1 MAYIIDRYNGT
12 TIATVE
18 DGTIDTSLD
27 IKLIGKNY
35 AGYGEIQNENFVHL
49 LENFAGE
56 TKPPRPLPGQLWY
69 DTLAK
74 KIKFFNAN
82 TWKAVGAESAATKP
96 VGGTVGDLWWD
107 SGNKQ
112 LYAHDGTDFY
122 LIGPQAA
129 PGLGTTQMRARSVLD
144 TDNVAHAIIEAI
156 IDDVVVYIISSDT
169 FTLNGAINPIL
180 GYNQIRSG
188 LTLINTGPDGI
199 TTSTDRFWGTAS
211 NALSLDG
218 IAASGFVTKLGGSFL
233 DAASF
238 VDAGFRLGDSDDL
251 NVYVT
256 GSDVYIRN
264 NVGDRIVLQTTS
276 GGTQTPVIILGPNI
290 EPGLDSYSN
299 IGTTTKKYNY
309 IYCNYLYGTAQKADT
324 VSVSGV
330 YRSASVSSP
339 DAGDPNTIAVRTS
352 AGDLCATVFRG
363 TATSALF
370 ADLAE
375 KYLADLPYEVGT
387 VVSVGG
393 PAEVTACQSG
403 DRAFGAVSANP
414 AFKMND
420 GLQGGTYIALK
431 GRVPV
436 KVVGPVEKGDR
447 LVAADNGCAG
457 ASHEMLKG
465 KPVNSRN
472 FPDTFAI
479 AMESNNDPG
488 IKLIECIIL

>member
-12 TIATVE
+12 TITTVE

-69 DTLAK
+69 DSLAK
-74 KIKFFNAN
+74 KVKFFNAS
-82 TWKAVGAESAATKP
+82 TWKAIGAEPAATKP

-122 LIGPQAA
+122 LVGPQAA
-129 PGLGTTQMRARSVLD
+129 PGLGTTQMRARTVLD
-144 TDNVAHAIIEAI
+144 TDSIAHAIIEAI
-156 IDDVVVYIISSDT
+156 VDDATVYIISTDS
-169 FTLNGAINPIL
+169 FTLNGSINPIL
-180 GYNQIRSG
+180 GFNQIKAG
-188 LTLINTGPDGI
+188 LTLINTGNDGI

-211 NALSLDG
+211 NSLALDG
-218 IAASGFVTKLGGSFL
+218 IPAADFVTKIGGQFL
-233 DAASF
+233 NTATF
-238 VDAGFRLGDSDDL
+238 VDAGFQVGDSNDL

-256 GSDVYIRN
+256 GSDAYIKN
-264 NVGDRIVLQTTS
+264 NVGDRIVFQTTS
-276 GGTQTPVIILGPNI
+276 GGTQTPMIVLGANI

-299 IGTTTKKYNY
+299 IGSSLKKYNS
-309 IYCNYLYGTAQKADT
+309 IYCNNLYGTAERSDT
-324 VSVSGV
+324 LSVSGV
-330 YRSASVSSP
+330 YRTAAVSSP
-339 DAGDPNTIAVRTS
+339 DAGDPNTVAVRTS
-352 AGDLCATVFRG
+352 VGDLCATVFRG
-363 TATSALF
+363 TATAALF

-375 KYLADLPYEVGT
+375 KYLSDLPYEVGT
-387 VVSVGG
+387 VVTVGG
-393 PAEVTACQSG
+393 TAEVTACQQG

-420 GLQGGTYIALK
+420 GLQGGIYIALK

-436 KVVGPVEKGDR
+436 KVAGPISKGDK

-457 ASHEMLKG
+457 PAHVLLKG
-465 KPVNSRN
+465 RPLTSGT

-479 AMESNNDPG
+479 ALESNNDPG
-488 IKLIECIIL
+488 IKLVECIIL

>member
-1 MAYIIDRYNGT
+1 MAYVIDRYNGT
-12 TIATVE
+12 TVATVE

-27 IKLIGKNY
+27 IKMIGKNY

-49 LENFAGE
+49 LENFSGE

-74 KIKFFNAN
+74 KIKFFNASS
-82 TWKAVGAESAATKP
+82 WKAVGAEPAATKP

-107 SGNKQ
+107 TGNKQ
-112 LYAHDGTDFY
+112 LYSHDGTDFY
-122 LIGPQAA
+122 LVGPQAA

-144 TDNVAHAIIEAI
+144 TDSVAHAIIEAI
-156 IDDVVVYIISSDT
+156 IDDAVVYIISSDT
-169 FTLNGAINPIL
+169 FTLNGSVNPIL
-180 GYNQIRSG
+180 GYSQIKSG
-188 LTLINTGPDGI
+188 LTLINTGIDGI
-199 TTSTDRFWGTAS
+199 TTSTDRFWGTTS
-211 NALSLDG
+211 NALALDG
-218 IAASGFVTKLGGSFL
+218 IPASNFVTKIGGEFL
-233 DAASF
+233 DAATF

-256 GSDVYIRN
+256 GSDVYIKN
-264 NVGDRIVLQTTS
+264 NVGDRIILQTTS
-276 GGTQTPVIILGPNI
+276 GGTQTPVIILGPNV

-299 IGTTTKKYNY
+299 IGSTTKKYNFV
-309 IYCNYLYGTAQKADT
+309 YCNYLYGTSQKSDT
-324 VSVSGV
+324 VSVAGV

-339 DAGDPNTIAVRTS
+339 DAGDPNTVAVRTS

-363 TATSALF
+363 QATSALF

-375 KYLADLPYEVGT
+375 KYLSDLPYEVGT

-393 PAEVTACQSG
+393 TAEVTACQSG

-420 GLQGGTYIALK
+420 GLAGGTYIALK

-457 ASHEMLKG
+457 ASHELLKG
-465 KPVNSRN
+465 KPVNSRT

-479 AMESNNDPG
+479 AMQSNSDSG
-488 IKLIECIIL
+488 IKLVECIIL

>member
-1 MAYIIDRYNGT
+1 MAYVIDRYNGT

-35 AGYGEIQNENFVHL
+35 AGYGEIQNENFVHIV
-49 LENFAGE
+49 ENFAGE

-74 KIKFFNAN
+74 KIKFFNAS
-82 TWKAVGAESAATKP
+82 TWKAVGAEPAATKP

-107 SGNKQ
+107 SANKQ
-112 LYAHDGTDFY
+112 LYAHDGSDFY
-122 LIGPQAA
+122 LVGPQAA
-129 PGLGTTQMRARSVLD
+129 PGLGTTQMRARTVLD
-144 TDNVAHAIIEAI
+144 TDSVAHAIIEAI
-156 IDDVVVYIISSDT
+156 VDDGTVYIISSDS
-169 FTLNGAINPIL
+169 FTLNGSINPIL
-180 GYNQIRSG
+180 GFSQIKAG
-188 LTLINTGPDGI
+188 LTLINTGVDGI

-211 NALSLDG
+211 NSLALDG
-218 IAASGFVTKLGGSFL
+218 LPASNFVTKLNAQFL
-233 DAASF
+233 NTAKF
-238 VDAGFRLGDSDDL
+238 VDAGFNVGDSDDL

-256 GSDVYIRN
+256 GSDVYIKN
-264 NVGDRIVLQTTS
+264 NIGDRIVLQTTS

-299 IGTTTKKYNY
+299 IGSNAKKYNFV
-309 IYCNYLYGTAQKADT
+309 YCNYLYGTSQKADT
-324 VSVSGV
+324 VAVSGV
-330 YRSASVSSP
+330 YRSAAVSNP
-339 DAGDPNTIAVRTS
+339 DAGDPNTVAVRTS
-352 AGDLCATVFRG
+352 NGDLCATVFRG

-375 KYLADLPYEVGT
+375 KYLADLPYETGT

-393 PAEVTACQSG
+393 SAEVTACQAG

-420 GLQGGTYIALK
+420 GLVGGTYIALK
-431 GRVPV
+431 GRVPI
-436 KVVGPVEKGDR
+436 KIVGPVVKGDK
-447 LVAADNGCAG
+447 LVAADGGCAG
-457 ASHEMLKG
+457 AAHILLKG
-465 KPVNSRN
+465 TPVTSRT

-479 AMESNNDPG
+479 ALESNGDPG
-488 IKLIECIIL
+488 IKLVECVIL